1 MSENNIAS
9 SYIKAED
16 MNNKSAD
23 AQEVTSETLQF
34 LTFAVGAEQYG
45 ISITT
50 VREIKSWEE
59 TTVLPNSPQFMRGV
73 INLRGTVVPIF
84 DLRSRF
90 GQGETEIDA
99 AKSVVIVIAIE
110 DRQIGLLVDA
120 VSDILDVDSSD
131 IKNAP
136 SSAEVNIEEAYINGL
151 VSAGN
156 KMVILLNTSN
166 LFDVEGMQ
174 SFDHVNIDSSTNHST
189 SQEEPAA

>member
-1 MSENNIAS
+1 
-9 SYIKAED
+9 
-16 MNNKSAD
+16 MNNTSAD
-23 AQEVTSETLQF
+23 AQEVTTETLQF
-34 LTFAVGAEQYG
+34 LTFAVGDESYG

-90 GQGETEIDA
+90 GQGETNINA

-120 VSDILDVDSSD
+120 VSDILDVESSA
-131 IKNAP
+131 IKGAP
-136 SSAEVNIEEAYINGL
+136 SGTEANIEEAYISGL
-151 VSAGN
+151 VSEGS
-156 KMVILLNTSN
+156 KMVILLDTKN
-166 LFDVEGMQ
+166 LFDVEAMQ
-174 SFDHVNIDSSTNHST
+174 SFDHVTIDPSSNHSP
-189 SQEEPAA
+189 SQEETSA